1 MHTILHNIIF
11 AAVTTPTLS
20 GSWEHINF
28 VIGITSMS
36 CDDHA
41 IIYMYNVVFGSIS
54 NNTSVSIDHAQS
66 RP

>member
-41 IIYMYNVVFGSIS
+41 IIYMYNVVFGS
-54 NNTSVSIDHAQS
+54 
-66 RP
+66 